1 MLAHTA
7 CGAAALDA
15 AADRGVGGA
24 ALTCRLPVP
33 CSCAGVLLPSSRCQ
47 GPDSLTDALAC
58 GSLAAASGRPSAP
71 SVQRYSQWR
80 AARCLR
86 TLTTMDESRWAI
98 PVIAAMVALRL
109 RLLQP
114 AASIGGLL
122 VGLAVIYSPH
132 QPEHAAMLLVF
143 FVAGSG
149 STKLTA
155 RLRKQQAPQ
164 AAAPLPHGTSRAAG
178 ASPGTQARRRRRGPT
193 RSPSA
198 SPAVATVGI
207 IKVASDE
214 SDARRGRTLQQVMA
228 VGLVPALLCIFRER
242 VHASWQLCYLCYLAA
257 CAGDTLASEFGS
269 LTARPPLLVT
279 TLRPVPAGTDGGISL
294 VGTLASLCGGAMVGA
309 CAGDIVGLMQGLVA
323 GGTGSLLDSL
333 LGAALQHPQRM
344 AGQPGMWKTLNCLV
358 NLLSATAV
366 AAAAPFAVEQA
377 NLVAPVLALLLLL
390 VCAATAGLS
399 ATAARKVLHIGTS
412 LLVVHTDR
420 TAPAHLPGANSIRVL
435 MIGLSAA
442 ATAGGALSWC
452 RRWDSSP
459 LLFFEKKASQPAPG
473 IALYAAAVL
482 VVVLARLPIDASLG
496 PLFFGDPAAA
506 LCGQALRHCRGKGI
520 GNGKTLSGSL
530 AFVAVTAAWFAV
542 WCGDELLVSML
553 KGGVLAAVEYAS
565 GSWDNIALPFAT
577 VTLNYFVA
585 AARVW

>member
-1 MLAHTA
+1 M
-7 CGAAALDA
+7 
-15 AADRGVGGA
+15 
-24 ALTCRLPVP
+24 
-33 CSCAGVLLPSSRCQ
+33 
-47 GPDSLTDALAC
+47 
-58 GSLAAASGRPSAP
+58 
-71 SVQRYSQWR
+71 
-80 AARCLR
+80 
-86 TLTTMDESRWAI
+86 TMDEKRWVI
-98 PVIAAMVALRL
+98 PVVVAMVALRL

-149 STKLTA
+149 STKLTS
-155 RLRKQQAPQ
+155 RLRKQLAPR
-164 AAAPLPHGTSRAAG
+164 AAAPLPSGANRVAG
-178 ASPGTQARRRRRGPT
+178 ASPRQPQRRRRGPT

-214 SDARRGRTLQQVMA
+214 SDAKRGRTLQQVMA
-228 VGLVPALLCIFRER
+228 VGLVPALLCIFREQ
-242 VHASWQLCYLCYLAA
+242 VHTSWQLCYLCYLAA

-309 CAGDIVGLMQGLVA
+309 CSGDGIGLVQGLVA

-333 LGAALQHPQRM
+333 LGAALQPPQRL
-344 AGQPGMWKTLNCLV
+344 AGQPGMWKALNCLV

-366 AAAAPFAVEQA
+366 AAAAPFAMEQA

-399 ATAARKVLHIGTS
+399 ATAARKVLHVGTS
-412 LLVVHTDR
+412 LLVVHTDKC
-420 TAPAHLPGANSIRVL
+420 APAHLPGASSTRAL
-435 MIGLSAA
+435 MIGMS
-442 ATAGGALSWC
+442 ATAAVGGALSWC

-482 VVVLARLPIDASLG
+482 VILLARLPVDASLG

-506 LCGQALRHCRGKGI
+506 LCGQALSRCRGNGI
-520 GNGKTLSGSL
+520 DNGKTLSGSL

-542 WCGDELLVSML
+542 WCGDELFVSVL

-565 GSWDNIALPFAT
+565 GSLDNLTLPFAT
-577 VTLNYFVA
+577 VALNYCVA
-585 AARVW
+585 AARVR